1 MELRSFSFIY
11 ICMFLN
17 WLTELHGI
25 YSVKLYATIE
35 FIFVACKSPVEDTK
49 SEAEKRSSPDE
60 EIDCGRE
67 NVLLR
72 GDVEMVMER
81 LGLFCRPRNGEMV
94 GVTLRTDEMAT
105 LFDENEPSIDEVR
118 QAFHL
123 YDENCDG
130 YIDEHELK
138 NVLERLGIEG
148 LSERECQDMIAA
160 YDFNGDRKIDFA
172 EFFKIVEDSFC

>member
-1 MELRSFSFIY
+1 
-11 ICMFLN
+11 MFLN
-17 WLTELHGI
+17 WLAELHGM
-25 YSVKLYATIE
+25 YSLKLYATLD
-35 FIFVACKSPVEDTK
+35 FIFVSCKSPTEISK
-49 SEAEKRSSPDE
+49 SEAGKRTSPDE
-60 EIDCGRE
+60 DIDGGHE
-67 NVLLR
+67 NVLIR

-81 LGLFCRPRNGEMV
+81 LGLFCSSRNGEKF
-94 GVTLRTDEMAT
+94 GVTLSPNEMAT

-138 NVLERLGIEG
+138 KVVERLGFEG

-160 YDFNGDRKIDFA
+160 YDSNGDRKIDFA
-172 EFFKIVEDSFC
+172 EFFKVVEDSFC

>member
-1 MELRSFSFIY
+1 
-11 ICMFLN
+11 MFLD
-17 WLTELHGI
+17 WLTKLHGI
-25 YSVKLYATIE
+25 YSLKLYATIE
-35 FIFVACKSPVEDTK
+35 FIFVACKSPVEDTN
-49 SEAEKRSSPDE
+49 SEAEKRTSPGEDV
-60 EIDCGRE
+60 DCGHE

-81 LGLFCRPRNGEMV
+81 LGLFCSPKNGENF
-94 GVTLRTDEMAT
+94 GVTLSTNEMTT

-138 NVLERLGIEG
+138 KVLERLGFGG

-160 YDFNGDRKIDFA
+160 YDFSGDQKIDFT